1 MPAVKILFPFAVCRK
16 GFGNNGKIK
25 GNHVPFVKIE
35 MADCRYNSILG
46 NHKYLSILKKPII
59 MRGRFN
65 LNHLAVLLIS
75 VFVITTGC
83 NKEPAEDQTTVTDYD
98 GNVYNIVKIGNQE
111 WLDRN
116 LAVTHY
122 RNGDPVTN
130 VLATT
135 GDEGGWINYNN
146 DPATGEVYGK
156 LYNSQAVLDPR
167 GLAPEGWH
175 VATRQE
181 WLDLVNFL
189 GGFDVAGGKLKEMG
203 TSHWDA
209 PNSGATDDY
218 GFSALPGGYASG
230 ASYYLGR
237 YAGFWSSTIV
247 EQSPTGTYMFYL
259 YADNPTVQEDWSTPM
274 GFSVRCV
281 RD

>member
-1 MPAVKILFPFAVCRK
+1 
-16 GFGNNGKIK
+16 
-25 GNHVPFVKIE
+25 
-35 MADCRYNSILG
+35 
-46 NHKYLSILKKPII
+46 

-122 RNGDPVTN
+122 RNGDPVINTFVAAGN
-130 VLATT
+130 
-135 GDEGGWINYNN
+135 EGGWMDYNN
-146 DPATGEVYGK
+146 DPSVGAVYGK
-156 LYNSQAVLDPR
+156 LYNSQAVHDAR
-167 GLAPEGWH
+167 GLAPQGWH
-175 VATRQE
+175 VATQAE
-181 WLDLVNFL
+181 WLELINFL
-189 GGFDVAGGKLKEMG
+189 GGFDVAGGKLKETG
-203 TSHWDA
+203 TAHWDS
-209 PNSGATDDY
+209 PNTAATDDY
-218 GFSALPGGYASG
+218 GFKALGGGYASG
-230 ASYYLGR
+230 GSFYLKT
-237 YAGFWSSTIV
+237 YAGFWTSTRV
-247 EQSPTGTYMFYL
+247 ENYPDQTYMFWL
-259 YADNPTVQEDWSTPM
+259 YATNSTVDDDSSTPL

>member
-1 MPAVKILFPFAVCRK
+1 
-16 GFGNNGKIK
+16 
-25 GNHVPFVKIE
+25 
-35 MADCRYNSILG
+35 
-46 NHKYLSILKKPII
+46 

-65 LNHLAVLLIS
+65 LNHLAFILTACMLI
-75 VFVITTGC
+75 VAGC
-83 NKEPAEDQTTVTDYD
+83 KKESGEENTTVTDYD
-98 GNVYNIVKIGNQE
+98 GNVYNIIKIGDQE

-122 RNGDPVTN
+122 RNGDALNT
-130 VLATT
+130 VLG
-135 GDEGGWINYNN
+135 GDQGAWINYDN

-156 LYNSQAVLDPR
+156 LYNSQAVLDSR
-167 GLAPEGWH
+167 GLAPDGWH

-181 WLDLVNFL
+181 WLELIEML
-189 GGFDVAGGKLKEMG
+189 GGFSVAGGKLKETG
-203 TSHWDA
+203 TEHWDS
-209 PNSGATDDY
+209 PNAGATDDY
-218 GFSALPGGYASG
+218 GFSALPGGYAIG

-247 EQSPTGTYMFYL
+247 DQSPTGTYMYYL
-259 YADNPTVQEDWSTPM
+259 YADDARVEEDWSTPM